1 MGKRNQM
8 TQMLKVSNNN
18 FKAAFIK
25 ILQKVIVKTLEMN
38 GKIESLNKEIQ
49 DTRKNQVEIL
59 NAENSNN

>member
-49 DTRKNQVEIL
+49 DTREEPSRNFEC
-59 NAENSNN
+59 